1 MRKAMEL
8 TESEGNTGDHKESL
22 KTLDENAITDKN
34 LINTV
39 EGRMGFLKDIGKEV
53 EPDEVDEELDTPIPD
68 VPEDEPEEENGQA
81 AVKSESNTESE
92 AEENKDGQ
100 DTPVSIPDAY
110 VRAAIHQ
117 GWKQEDVDDLV
128 KQNPELALKT
138 LTSTYNSTVN
148 ANKEWSALGRAKI
161 DQERVAAETHTATQA
176 LAALPN
182 ITPAEAKKL
191 REEYGDDPAVI
202 KLIENAERV
211 PANSKV
217 EINVQQPADLYRTA
231 TARANVAA
239 NASVDQTVATFF
251 TAGEMSA
258 YEEFYGKVSLS
269 QSINDLTNGQQEHRL
284 AVLEHAEQ
292 IMTGMRMRGMNPTVP
307 EVLEKAHLIVTE
319 PIREQVIRSNLK
331 KSALQRKKGT
341 TLRPSKSKKS
351 GSAVNTSGQ
360 QKPRNK
366 QELVSK
372 VSANLTRIFGSQ
384 D

>member
-1 MRKAMEL
+1 MRTL
-8 TESEGNTGDHKESL
+8 NEGNTEEHTEGL

-39 EGRMGFLKDIGKEV
+39 EGRLGFLKNIGKEV

-68 VPEDEPEEENGQA
+68 VPEDELEEENGQA
-81 AVKSESNTESE
+81 AVKSESDNTESE
-92 AEENKDGQ
+92 AEEDKDGQ

-161 DQERVAAETHTATQA
+161 DQERVAAEAQTVEQA
-176 LAALPN
+176 PSPN

-211 PANSKV
+211 PANFKA

-239 NASVDQTVATFF
+239 NASIDQTVATFF

-269 QSINDLTNGQQEHRL
+269 QSVNDLTNGQQEHRL
-284 AVLEHAEQ
+284 AVLEHADQ
-292 IMTGMRMRGMNPTVP
+292 IMAGMRMRGMNPTVP

-372 VSANLTRIFGSQ
+372 VDANLTRIFGSQ